1 MLIVCRWWQEYLQLV
16 YSGAGL
22 LIALLFLL
30 FLKTLMKKQQRA
42 SPKEVKIF
50 ALEIFKTS
58 AHLLRVFPCMFA
70 LYIFVNELY
79 FFATSFTHLLFIS
92 VVKFLHSCIRASGPD
107 PFYAGY
113 KHNIY
118 DTKFSVNKCYMT
130 GQKMRETFLYLLVNF
145 YVFSQFRCH
154 I

>member
-1 MLIVCRWWQEYLQLV
+1 MVRIPSTCIFRCRIINRSAVFAVFKNIDEKTAKGVPKRSENICSGNIQNLCTLAPFISLHVC
-16 YSGAGL
+16 A
-22 LIALLFLL
+22 LFLCQW
-30 FLKTLMKKQQRA
+30 T
-42 SPKEVKIF
+42 
-50 ALEIFKTS
+50 
-58 AHLLRVFPCMFA
+58 
-70 LYIFVNELY
+70 LY

-145 YVFSQFRCH
+145 YLFSQFRCH
-154 I
+154 M